1 MRERAMRLI
10 VYFDLPV
17 KTSEERRRYAKFRK
31 HLVQHGFV
39 MLQKSVYSKIAVN
52 ASAAQAIKKDI
63 IDHRPAEGNVQIL
76 SISEKQYQRIEVVVG
91 DPQREVVDTM
101 DRFVVLRSCPTTSS
115 NNLSI
120 SRSVLCNG
128 WSSKILRIWDP
139 WSGNY
144 PNR

>member
-1 MRERAMRLI
+1 
-10 VYFDLPV
+10 
-17 KTSEERRRYAKFRK
+17 
-31 HLVQHGFV
+31 

-52 ASAAQAIKKDI
+52 ASAAQAIKKDV

-101 DRFVVLRSCPTTSS
+101 DRFVVLRSCLTTSS
-115 NNLSI
+115 NNPST
-120 SRSVLCNG
+120 SRNVHCNG

-139 WSGNY
+139 WSGNC
-144 PNR
+144 PIR